1 MNKSIESIKEFMEFS
16 ELNHFFQTFPQVI
29 TYQRRDTN
37 TNNPPPFAI
46 FKVPRVLIMDN
57 MVLLA
62 SFAFNSVFSQIKHVT
77 TL

>member
-1 MNKSIESIKEFMEFS
+1 MNKSTESIREFS
-16 ELNHFFQTFPQVI
+16 KFKHFFQTFLEVKI
-29 TYQRRDTN
+29 YERKDFNTN

-46 FKVPRVLIMDN
+46 FIGHRVLIMDN
-57 MVLLA
+57 KVIFA